1 MFAICVFIILTN
13 LKTTMY
19 FTNLNHTNTLN
30 GITRSNTIKPIRRS
44 EKVAKKPHNILE
56 YKQLTCYEQQRFT
69 QNIIVLDI
77 PWPRR
82 VWVTIFYCQKQKV
95 SETQLEDVYVLFLE
109 KPIKCEFLQNIESL
123 NLIDFPFPSPLR
135 VLLSASCT

>member
-30 GITRSNTIKPIRRS
+30 GIIRFSTMKPIRRS
-44 EKVAKKPHNILE
+44 EKVTKKPHNILE
-56 YKQLTCYEQQRFT
+56 CKQLRCYEQQRFT
-69 QNIIVLDI
+69 QNIIVLNI

-82 VWVTIFYCQKQKV
+82 VWVTIFKRQKQKSIGNPIRRCV
-95 SETQLEDVYVLFLE
+95 SIIRREANKMWVPRKYRKS
-109 KPIKCEFLQNIESL
+109 KPERLPVPL
-123 NLIDFPFPSPLR
+123 PSS
-135 VLLSASCT
+135 SAV

>member
-30 GITRSNTIKPIRRS
+30 GIIRSNTMKPIRRS
-44 EKVAKKPHNILE
+44 EKVTKKPHNILE
-56 YKQLTCYEQQRFT
+56 CKQLRCYEQQRFT
-69 QNIIVLDI
+69 QNIIVLNI

-82 VWVTIFYCQKQKV
+82 VWVTIFKCQKQKSFGNPIRRCV
-95 SETQLEDVYVLFLE
+95 SIIPREANKTSVPRKYRKS
-109 KPIKCEFLQNIESL
+109 KPSRL
-123 NLIDFPFPSPLR
+123 PVP
-135 VLLSASCT
+135 LLSSSAV